1 MGTGLVGDPVGR
13 YWSGYIDIGVG
24 TGLVG
29 DTVNRYR
36 SWYRVS
42 W

>member
-1 MGTGLVGDPVGR
+1 MISYV
-13 YWSGYIDIGVG
+13 DIGVG

-36 SWYRVS
+36 SGYMIS